1 MSGRTILLVD
11 DERAVYEGVRRTMRR
26 ARPDWRFVYAESIA
40 EARGRLHEYAV
51 DLLVTDHTL
60 RGETGLELVGI
71 VRGDPATSGIPVI
84 MLTGANQSDLKR
96 QALELGAADLLDKPV
111 DPADLVAR
119 IDSLLREADR
129 TRDLEERE
137 RQLADAVRA
146 RTSELEASQLEVIFR
161 LAMLAEYR
169 DETTGNHVIRVGTYT
184 QLIAA
189 SLGED
194 ERTQGE
200 LLLAAPLHDIGKVA
214 IPDSILLKSGTLS
227 DHEWSV
233 MRSHC
238 RIGHE
243 ILTGHGAMESTMRS
257 AFVMLMGLTGTSVGN
272 PILERAA
279 EIALSHHERWDGRGY
294 PDRLAGRDIP
304 RAGRIVAV
312 ADVFDALTSERS
324 YKTAMSVED
333 AVQLMLMERERH
345 FDPEV
350 LDAFLD
356 VLPAARDTRER
367 LGDASLRRDAA

>member
-1 MSGRTILLVD
+1 MSERTILLVD
-11 DERAVYEGVRRTMRR
+11 DEPAVYEGVRRTMRR
-26 ARPDWRFVYAESIA
+26 ARPGWSFIYAGSIA
-40 EARGRLHEYAV
+40 EARQRLDEGDV
-51 DLLVTDHTL
+51 DLVVTDHTM
-60 RGETGLELVGI
+60 RGETGLELI
-71 VRGDPATSGIPVI
+71 RLVRSTPAHGGLPVI

-119 IDSLLREADR
+119 IESLLREADR
-129 TRDLEERE
+129 TRDLEDRERE
-137 RQLADAVRA
+137 LADAVRA
-146 RTSELEASQLEVIFR
+146 RTAELEASQLEVIFR

-169 DETTGNHVIRVGTYT
+169 DETTGNHVVRVGTYT

-214 IPDSILLKSGTLS
+214 IPDSILLKTGTLS
-227 DHEWSV
+227 DPEWDL

-243 ILTGHGAMESTMRS
+243 ILTGHGSMESTMRS
-257 AFVMLMGLTGTSVGN
+257 AFAMLLGLAGTTVRN

-294 PDRLAGRDIP
+294 PSGQAGPEIP
-304 RAGRIVAV
+304 RSGRIVAV
-312 ADVFDALTSERS
+312 ADVFDALTSERT
-324 YKTAMSVED
+324 YKAAMSVED

-367 LGDASLRRDAA
+367 LGDPSSRRRAA